1 MRKTFLTTISL
12 VAIISLMSFTQKST
26 EDPSGRAYAITWQN
40 DAGYWFAVGPVQAL
54 QSGEKTEE
62 KAIDMV
68 RGYQSKKK
76 GYVKFLNYCGN
87 KYTIYD
93 LGVDYNSY
101 DLDAIKYVEKRG
113 FSCAWKYQ

>member
-1 MRKTFLTTISL
+1 MKKIFLTTISL
-12 VAIISLMSFTQKST
+12 VAIIALLSFTQKT
-26 EDPSGRAYAITWQN
+26 IEDPSGRAYAITWQN

-76 GYVKFLNYCGN
+76 GHIQYKDQCGKFR
-87 KYTIYD
+87 IYD

-101 DLDAIKYVEKRG
+101 DTDAVKYARKKG
-113 FSCAWKYQ
+113 FSCNWP